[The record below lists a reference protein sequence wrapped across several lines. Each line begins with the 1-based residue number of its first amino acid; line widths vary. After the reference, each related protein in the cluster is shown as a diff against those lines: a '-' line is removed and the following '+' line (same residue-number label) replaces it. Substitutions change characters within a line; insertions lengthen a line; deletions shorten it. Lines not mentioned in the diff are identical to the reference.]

1 MKRHFRAVKAKRLGM
16 RALVVF
22 SAVLLLA
29 GCTGTFF
36 QPDRRVFATPAKLG
50 LDYRPVSL
58 RAADGTELF
67 AWFLP
72 ARGAARANVLFLHG
86 NAENI
91 STHFANVAWM
101 PAAGFN
107 VLALDYRGYGGSQG
121 RPSLAGAQLDIDAA
135 MRALLER
142 GDAGGKPVIVLGQSL
157 GGALAIHYVA
167 HSRYR
172 DRICALVADSAFSDY
187 RRIASEKLAGFALTW
202 PLQWLPALTVD
213 DEYSPERA
221 VAAVSPIPLLLI
233 HGDADT
239 IVPASHAQRLFERAA
254 QPKALWLVPGAA
266 HIAAMHDAGVRE
278 RLTGYLEGNCGEE
291 SWRARRDSNPRPLA
305 SEANTLIR

>member
-1 MKRHFRAVKAKRLGM
+1 VEPFLKRRYNAVKAKALGA
-16 RALVVF
+16 RALVAF
-22 SAVLLLA
+22 FAALLLA

-36 QPDRRVFATPAKLG
+36 QPDRRLAATPAALG
-50 LDYRPVSL
+50 LAYQPVSL
-58 RAADGTELF
+58 HAIDGTELF

-72 ARGAARANVLFLHG
+72 ARGEARATVLFLHG

-107 VLALDYRGYGGSQG
+107 VLALDYRGYGGSAG
-121 RPSLAGAQLDIDAA
+121 TPSLAGVQLDIDAA
-135 MRALLER
+135 MRALVER
-142 GDAGGKPVIVLGQSL
+142 RDLAPKRIVVLGQSL
-157 GGALAIHYVA
+157 GGALAIYYVA

-172 DRICALVADSAFSDY
+172 DRICALITDSAFSDY

-213 DEYSPERA
+213 DDYAAERA
-221 VAAVSPIPLLLI
+221 VAAVSPIPLVLI
-233 HGDADT
+233 HGDADA

-254 QPKALWLVPGAA
+254 EPKALWRVPGAG
-266 HIAAMHDAGVRE
+266 HIQGLHDADVRR
-278 RLTGYLEGNCGEE
+278 RLTETLENACG
-291 SWRARRDSNPRPLA
+291 
-305 SEANTLIR
+305 